1 LGSSFGAWG
10 FRKIGSPRLV
20 VFVIP
25 VRDDAA
31 RLAHCLASIHRED
44 AAADIV
50 VVDHGSTDGSDAIAL
65 DHRAR
70 VLRTPEAINVAALRN
85 IGSRSVDARY
95 LALID
100 ADNTIGP
107 GWLSAFTEAVN
118 TDAPAVL
125 GAPYSPPPAP
135 TWVQAWYDGLRDH
148 ATRVQPAEWLG
159 AGNLVVRRDAFEAVG
174 GFDESLE
181 TCEDVDLCFKLTRA
195 GYTILNVPGMRSI
208 HHGDPPTL
216 GRLFRSELWRGRDNI
231 RVSLRQRP
239 MSFRNALSVV
249 MPIAQLGLML
259 GAITGALAGAVL
271 GSTTGWRMAAVCLLG
286 VALLVAARAA
296 LIYRR
301 AGAKAPGGVP
311 AAVAIAATYET
322 ARAAALV
329 MRAGHHRRPTPKD
342 AA

>member
-1 LGSSFGAWG
+1 VQTPIAF
-10 FRKIGSPRLV
+10 V
-20 VFVIP
+20 VP
-25 VRDDAA
+25 VRNDAP
-31 RLAHCLASIHRED
+31 RLAHCLDAIGGQHRD
-44 AAADIV
+44 ACIV
-50 VVDHGSTDGSDAIAL
+50 VVDHGSTDGSDAVAL
-65 DHRAR
+65 DHRAE
-70 VLRTPEAINVAALRN
+70 VLRMPAAINVAALRN
-85 IGSRSVDARY
+85 FGGRSVDARY
-95 LALID
+95 LAFID

-107 GWLSAFTEAVN
+107 GWLSAFTEAVK
-118 TDAPAVL
+118 TGTPGAL
-125 GAPYSPPPAP
+125 GSPYSPPPAP

-148 ATRVQPAEWLG
+148 ATQTRPAEWLG

-181 TCEDVDLCFKLTRA
+181 TCEDVDLCFKLRRA

-249 MPIAQLGLML
+249 MPIAQLGLVL
-259 GAITGALAGAVL
+259 GAVTGALL
-271 GSTTGWRMAAVCLLG
+271 GSTSGWRVAAVCLLG
-286 VALLVAARAA
+286 VALMVAARAA
-296 LIYRR
+296 LVYRR
-301 AGAKAPGGVP
+301 AGAAAPGGVP
-311 AAVAIAATYET
+311 AAVAIAATYEA

-329 MRAGHHRRPTPKD
+329 MRAGHHRRSTPKD